1 MQGSI
6 GAVKLK
12 NVTSII
18 NSKAIKEMV
27 SGAQVRAAR
36 AFVGWTARALATKA
50 AVPLFT
56 IEWIEG
62 EGKITGKDVKHLA
75 AIRDTLEAAGI
86 EFTSDDSVPG
96 VRFHPHTTKRKRASG
111 SRTQP

>member
-1 MQGSI
+1 MYDLTRR
-6 GAVKLK
+6 KL
-12 NVTSII
+12 
-18 NSKAIKEMV
+18 
-27 SGAQVRAAR
+27 
-36 AFVGWTARALATKA
+36 FVGGAAAAAATMVPRATKA

-96 VRFHPHTTKRKRASG
+96 VRFHPHSTKRKRASG